1 MAIAGLYDTDSPVTD
16 ERPKNWREGILQLEP
31 NGDAPLTALTSRLK
45 SGSRVVDDPE
55 FYWWTL
61 KTPAQRYGLGSDL
74 TSSNTTITLTGGG
87 DELRP
92 GHLLRVEETGEHII
106 VSSVTNATTVVVV
119 RGAAGTSGTAVD
131 YDGAGINPNLLVV
144 GNANEE
150 GSAKPTAIRRAP
162 SKYYNYCQIFRNNLA
177 ITETARR
184 TRLRTSSDIVEARRQ
199 ALQYHM
205 LEMER
210 AFFLGKRH
218 EDTANGHPRR
228 FTEGFFSFV
237 EGYNSGS
244 NEDDFTSAVDMETFE
259 ESLYKAFEW
268 GSTEKVAWCGNRAL
282 LTVQQ
287 IIRKNSNIELTPAVR
302 EYGMNVNR
310 LVTPFGTLV
319 LRMHRLFNLVPDGSD
334 YNGLASSMAIMDM
347 NNLRYCHLRGR
358 DTKYE
363 ANQQGRGD
371 DAFES
376 GYITEAGLE
385 LHHPESHYV
394 IHGLNEAA
402 VDA

>member
-1 MAIAGLYDTDSPVTD
+1 
-16 ERPKNWREGILQLEP
+16 
-31 NGDAPLTALTSRLK
+31 
-45 SGSRVVDDPE
+45 
-55 FYWWTL
+55 
-61 KTPAQRYGLGSDL
+61 
-74 TSSNTTITLTGGG
+74 
-87 DELRP
+87 
-92 GHLLRVEETGEHII
+92 
-106 VSSVTNATTVVVV
+106 
-119 RGAAGTSGTAVD
+119 
-131 YDGAGINPNLLVV
+131 
-144 GNANEE
+144 
-150 GSAKPTAIRRAP
+150 
-162 SKYYNYCQIFRNNLA
+162 
-177 ITETARR
+177 
-184 TRLRTSSDIVEARRQ
+184 
-199 ALQYHM
+199 
-205 LEMER
+205 
-210 AFFLGKRH
+210 
-218 EDTANGHPRR
+218 
-228 FTEGFFSFV
+228 
-237 EGYNSGS
+237 
-244 NEDDFTSAVDMETFE
+244 
-259 ESLYKAFEW
+259 
-268 GSTEKVAWCGNRAL
+268 

-363 ANQQGRGD
+363 ANQQDRGD